1 MVLKNIF
8 LALGFISFSAHPLRA
23 DILPLSTLSDYLN
36 DLRTVEAEF
45 TQINMDGSLATVAI
59 YIKRPGRIRFEYDPP
74 NDALVLA
81 AGGELAI
88 FDPKGD
94 AGPET
99 YPLSKTPLGLILA
112 DDLDLARERMVTAHR
127 FDGTST
133 ILGVQDPE
141 HPERGKIALIFT
153 GPEPQLRQ
161 WVIEDQNGDQTV
173 VVLNDFVTGNELGD
187 SLFNILLNTERRKN
201 R

>member
-1 MVLKNIF
+1 MTLKNIF
-8 LALGFISFSAHPLRA
+8 LAFGFISLASFPAQA
-23 DILPLSTLSDYLN
+23 DILPLSSLSNYLN
-36 DLRTVEAEF
+36 ELRTVEAEF
-45 TQINMDGSLATVAI
+45 TQISMDGSLATGSI
-59 YIKRPGRIRFEYDPP
+59 YIKRPGRIRFEYDAP
-74 NDALVLA
+74 NEALVLA

-133 ILGVQDPE
+133 ILGVQDPA

-173 VVLNDFVTGNELGD
+173 VALNDFVTGNELGD
-187 SLFNILLNTERRKN
+187 SLFNIILNTKRREN

>member
-1 MVLKNIF
+1 MTFKKFVLS
-8 LALGFISFSAHPLRA
+8 LGFIALAVNPAGA
-23 DILPLSTLSDYLN
+23 DILSLSTLSGYLN
-36 DLRTVEAEF
+36 NLRTVEAEF
-45 TQINMDGSLATVAI
+45 TQISTDGSLATGSI

-74 NDALVLA
+74 NEALVLA
-81 AGGELAI
+81 SGGELAI

-94 AGPET
+94 SGPET

-173 VVLNDFVTGNELGD
+173 VVLNDFVTGNTLGD
-187 SLFNILLNTERRKN
+187 SLFNIFLNSERRKN

>member
-1 MVLKNIF
+1 MTKLLVIMIACIGNISI
-8 LALGFISFSAHPLRA
+8 AAQAAARPH
-23 DILPLSTLSDYLN
+23 IL
-36 DLRTVEAEF
+36 
-45 TQINMDGSLATVAI
+45 I
-59 YIKRPGRIRFEYDPP
+59 
-74 NDALVLA
+74 
-81 AGGELAI
+81 
-88 FDPKGD
+88 
-94 AGPET
+94 
-99 YPLSKTPLGLILA
+99 ILA

-173 VVLNDFVTGNELGD
+173 VVLNDFITGNELGD
-187 SLFNILLNTERRKN
+187 SLFNIILNTERREN

>member
-8 LALGFISFSAHPLRA
+8 LVLGFISFSAHPLLA

-45 TQINMDGSLATVAI
+45 TQINMDGSLATGAI

-153 GPEPQLRQ
+153 GPKPQLRQ